1 MARSKLTKA
10 ESTAIFSAAVLVA
23 VGGII
28 YELILGTAASYL
40 IGDSI
45 LSFSLATGIT
55 LFGMGIGSLIAPRI
69 KISAATSFA
78 INEILLGVIGG
89 NSVLMLYSAFS
100 FTKISWLVFAII
112 SLIVGIFIGLEI
124 PLLVKMFES
133 FGRKS
138 SVSLLSKILALDYFG
153 ALLASLVF
161 PLILLPYLGLM
172 RTAYLVAFLNVLV
185 AVLILYSM
193 KVSKKILIISGIA
206 ILMLG
211 ALFSGANWLEKQ
223 IDSKAYKDPVILY
236 EHSAYQKIVLTKFKN
251 DIRLFLNNQLQFSSL
266 DEARYHET
274 LSGAAMT
281 SVKNPKKVAI
291 FGGGDGMLAREVLK
305 YSSVEKI
312 TLVDLDPFVTDLAKK
327 SPEIARLNKNSLSNP
342 KVEIINQDAFKFA
355 FETNNKFDAILI
367 DLVDPSN
374 EKLAKLY
381 SQQFY
386 AQIPKIL
393 SSKGVFIT
401 QATSSY
407 FSPNAFASV
416 FNTIKSSNSSREVVA
431 FQTNIPSFGEWGFV
445 LSAPNSN
452 AILSQK
458 LPQELAYQNQERLS
472 YTIKK
477 SVSNL
482 LKTEISTLLTP
493 KIVQYYEKDM
503 KQWRYY

>member
-1 MARSKLTKA
+1 
-10 ESTAIFSAAVLVA
+10 
-23 VGGII
+23 
-28 YELILGTAASYL
+28 
-40 IGDSI
+40 
-45 LSFSLATGIT
+45 
-55 LFGMGIGSLIAPRI
+55 
-69 KISAATSFA
+69 
-78 INEILLGVIGG
+78 
-89 NSVLMLYSAFS
+89 
-100 FTKISWLVFAII
+100 
-112 SLIVGIFIGLEI
+112 
-124 PLLVKMFES
+124 
-133 FGRKS
+133 
-138 SVSLLSKILALDYFG
+138 
-153 ALLASLVF
+153 
-161 PLILLPYLGLM
+161 
-172 RTAYLVAFLNVLV
+172 
-185 AVLILYSM
+185 
-193 KVSKKILIISGIA
+193 
-206 ILMLG
+206 MLG

-472 YTIKK
+472 YTVKK

-482 LKTEISTLLTP
+482 PKTEISTLLTP